1 MASGTES
8 VQQVRVKQPEERLKV
23 VVIGAG
29 LGGLAAA
36 MAMYYAGYEV
46 VVYEKIKKFLPLGDS
61 LGVGENALRLL
72 TRWGVR
78 DKLIAIGNKSP
89 VMHIRRWDTGEI
101 IATQRLMDMAGYIGH
116 RAQYHAS
123 FLSRV
128 EELGIPVHM
137 GTAVASFDEFAPSVT
152 LETGEVVNCDLV
164 IGADGIKSRT
174 RELVL
179 GFEDK
184 PKSSGYA
191 CYRAYTEGDR
201 IRDHPDAGI
210 LVNRDQMNIWIG
222 KDLHI
227 VQNTCRNGGDFNW
240 IITHKDDEDIAESWS
255 QPGKVEDAVALVR
268 EWDPTIVEAMRLTPS
283 CLDWKIVYREPLST
297 WISKSGKVVLLGDSA
312 HPHLPTSAQGASQ
325 AVEDAATLAICLELA
340 GRDNIRLAALT
351 YERLRYA
358 RVLKT
363 QKTGEDT
370 RRRWHNALREIDA
383 GREVDPESVKMQNEW
398 IYALDAEADTHARFA
413 AVSAQIKAE
422 LAVNNDVPILPMSLL
437 GDDKFDVPSISDE
450 RRREVAQMAKDMFD
464 SWESSGAQVYKGKK
478 RVRNEEGGAELG
490 GAVVAAPV
498 EPAGVAVAAVGA

>member
-1 MASGTES
+1 MASATES
-8 VQQVRVKQPEERLKV
+8 MDQPRTKRPEEKLKV
-23 VVIGAG
+23 VVIG
-29 LGGLAAA
+29 
-36 MAMYYAGYEV
+36 V

-137 GTAVASFDEFAPSVT
+137 GTAVATFDEYAPSVT
-152 LETGEVVNCDLV
+152 LETGEVVHCDLV

-184 PKSSGYA
+184 PKSSGCKELPVAYSGAVAEVSFADA

-201 IRDHPDAGI
+201 IRDHPDAGV

-255 QPGKVEDAVALVR
+255 QPGKVEDAVALVE

-283 CLDWKIVYREPLST
+283 CLDWKIVYREPLLA

-312 HPHLPTSAQGASQ
+312 HSNLPTSAQGASQ
-325 AVEDAATLAICLELA
+325 AVENAATLAICLELA
-340 GRDNIRLAALT
+340 GRDNIRLATLT

-370 RRRWHNALREIDA
+370 RRRRHNALRDLDA
-383 GREVDPESVKMQNEW
+383 GREVDPESVKMQW
-398 IYALDAEADTHARFA
+398 IYALDAEADTRARFA
-413 AVSAQIKAE
+413 AVSAHIKAE
-422 LAVNNDVPILPMSLL
+422 LAAKNDVPILPMSLL
-437 GDDKFDVPSISDE
+437 GDDKFDEGGRADGE
-450 RRREVAQMAKDMFD
+450 GMFD
-464 SWESSGAQVYKGKK
+464 AWESSGAQVYKGKE
-478 RVRNEEGGAELG
+478 VQE
-490 GAVVAAPV
+490 
-498 EPAGVAVAAVGA
+498 

>member
-46 VVYEKIKKFLPLGDS
+46 VVYEKIKN

-210 LVNRDQMNIWIG
+210 LVNRD
-222 KDLHI
+222 DLHI

-268 EWDPTIVEAMRLTPS
+268 EWDPTI
-283 CLDWKIVYREPLST
+283 IVYREPLST

>member
-1 MASGTES
+1 MSSTIES
-8 VQQVRVKQPEERLKV
+8 ETTPRVKPEGDRLKV
-23 VVIGAG
+23 VVVGAG

-46 VVYEKIKKFLPLGDS
+46 VVYEKIRKFLRLGDS

-78 DKLIAIGNKSP
+78 DRLIKIGNKSP
-89 VMHIRRWDTGEI
+89 VMHVRRWDTGEI

-116 RAQYHAS
+116 RGDYQA
-123 FLSRV
+123 FFDRV
-128 EELGIPVHM
+128 EELGIPIHM
-137 GTAVASFDEFAPSVT
+137 GTPVRSFDESAPSIT
-152 LETGEVVNCDLV
+152 LENGDVVECDIV
-164 IGADGIKSRT
+164 IGADGIKSQT

-191 CYRAYTEGDR
+191 CYRAYTEGSR
-201 IRDHPDAGI
+201 IRADPLSKV
-210 LVNRDQMNIWIG
+210 LVQRDTMNIWIG

-227 VQNTCRNGGDFNW
+227 VQNTCHDGEEFNW

-255 QPGKVEDAVALVR
+255 QPGDVKDAVSLVE
-268 EWDPTIVEAMRLTPS
+268 EWDPTIVNAMRLTPS
-283 CLDWKIVYREPLST
+283 CLDWKIVYRDPLPT

-340 GRDNIRLAALT
+340 TAGGKRENIRLAALV

-370 RRRWHNALREIDA
+370 RRRWHNALRDLDA
-383 GREVDPESVKMQNEW
+383 GKEVDPESVKMQNEW
-398 IYALDAEADTHARFA
+398 IYALDAEADTRSRFSA
-413 AVSAQIKAE
+413 TLAQIQSE
-422 LAVNNDVPILPMSLL
+422 LAANNDVPVLPMSLL
-437 GDDKFDVPSISDE
+437 GDDKFEIPQISDE
-450 RRREVAQMAKDMFD
+450 RRREIARIAEEWMEE
-464 SWESSGAQVYKGKK
+464 WESKGAKIYRGRPRAQRG
-478 RVRNEEGGAELG
+478 EEKVEGPEASPVKEALQG
-490 GAVVAAPV
+490 VAA
-498 EPAGVAVAAVGA
+498 AA